1 MRRNQRSGGVVV
13 EFALISFV
21 LYLLLA
27 GTIELGRMMFAAQVL
42 QDVARVAARELAVTP
57 IPAEI
62 SFEDA
67 LQLPAVKA
75 RVWNAS
81 LLVVD
86 ASTDATIEAGFG
98 AMPLVNRALRPLMI
112 TDTIPGP
119 GGADLPVLRYPG
131 AMVVDAAAPLG
142 VTVKIPKVQPGGG
155 YVNLEVL
162 AEVRADA
169 ASGPFSAAAPVL
181 PNGIAAVMVNYPFQA
196 ATMSGFTQQPP
207 ETPGGPP
214 GPNAGPEMVI
224 AAPEDTPIGT
234 YAGENGLGAQY
245 AFAKKVRPFRRLLT
259 GQAFFRRE
267 VME

>member
-1 MRRNQRSGGVVV
+1 MRSRQRGGALV

-57 IPAEI
+57 IPADI

-75 RVWNAS
+75 RIWDAS

-86 ASTDATIEAGFG
+86 GSTDASIEAGFG
-98 AMPLVNRALRPLMI
+98 AMPLVNRALRPLFI

-131 AMVVDAAAPLG
+131 ALVVDAAAPLG
-142 VTVKIPKVQPGGG
+142 VSVKIPKLQAGGG
-155 YVNLEVL
+155 YAALEVL

-169 ASGPFSAAAPVL
+169 ASGPFSAAAPVA
-181 PNGIAAVMVNYPFQA
+181 PNGIAAVLVNYPFQA
-196 ATMSGFTQQPP
+196 ATLSGFAQQPAG
-207 ETPGGPP
+207 E
-214 GPNAGPEMVI
+214 PNAGFVI
-224 AAPEDTPIGT
+224 EAPADTPIGT
-234 YAGENGLGAQY
+234 YSGDNGLGAQY